1 MVEKGRETMN
11 YKAVNI
17 METKLAR
24 IAQISS
30 ERPKEIFTSVYHLLN
45 EEMLMLCHKEL
56 NGKKATGV
64 DGITKA
70 EYEENLEGNIK
81 KLAKELQNM
90 SYVPAPA
97 KRVYIPKANGKMR
110 GLAIANYEDKI
121 VQLGM
126 KKIIEAIYEPKF
138 LEYMYGFRANRGCH
152 DALKAISRNIE
163 NGKVSYVVDADIKG
177 FFDHVDHKWLI
188 RCVEQHIKDPRI
200 IRMIKRFLKAG
211 IIENTQ
217 KIETTEGTPQGSILS
232 PVLANIYMHYVLALW
247 FEKKIKLNLNGESYI
262 TIYADDCAYCF
273 QYKNEAELFVN
284 KLLPNRL
291 KKFGLELA
299 EDKTKLI
306 SFGRFAKERSKTGK
320 VETFDFLGFTHYC
333 GLSKMGRFRVKR
345 KTAKKKFNAK
355 VKEMKIWIRDHR
367 YLKVTEMIKQI
378 NIKLRGHYQYY
389 GITDNGYS
397 ISLYKRCVNKLLWK
411 WLNRRSERKSYTKEE
426 FAEMLKQNP
435 LLEPKIYV
443 NIYDV

>member
-1 MVEKGRETMN
+1 MN
-11 YKAVNI
+11 NKTTKI
-17 METKLAR
+17 METKLAK
-24 IAQISS
+24 ITQISNDK
-30 ERPKEIFTSVYHLLN
+30 PKEVFTSAYHLLN

-56 NGKKATGV
+56 DGKKATGL

-70 EYEENLEGNIK
+70 KYEENLEENIK
-81 KLAKELQNM
+81 NLAAELQNM
-90 SYVPAPA
+90 SYVPSPA

-138 LEYMYGFRANRGCH
+138 LECMYGFRPHKGCH
-152 DALKAISRNIE
+152 DALKSISRNIE

-177 FFDHVDHKWLI
+177 FFDHVDHQWLI
-188 RCVEQHIKDPRI
+188 KCVEQHIKDPRI

-211 IIENTQ
+211 IIEKTI

-232 PVLANIYMHYVLALW
+232 PVLANIYMHYVLSLW
-247 FEKKIKLNLNGESYI
+247 FEKKIKPNFKGESYI
-262 TIYADDCAYCF
+262 TIYADDCVYCF
-273 QYKNEAELFVN
+273 QYKNEAELFIN
-284 KLLPNRL
+284 KLLPKRL
-291 KKFGLELA
+291 EKFGLELA
-299 EDKTKLI
+299 KDKTKLI
-306 SFGRFAKERSKTGK
+306 SFGRFAKERSKKGK

-333 GLSKMGRFRVKR
+333 GLSKRGQFRVKR

-355 VKEMKIWIRDHR
+355 VKEMKIWIKDHR
-367 YLKVTEMIKQI
+367 YLKVTELIKQI

-389 GITDNGYS
+389 GVTDNAYS
-397 ISLYKRCVNKLLWK
+397 ISLFKRCVNKLLWK
-411 WLNRRSERKSYTKEE
+411 WLNRRSERRSYTNEE
-426 FAEMLKQNP
+426 FKGMIKQNP
-435 LLEPKIYV
+435 LLMPKIYV